1 MQSGGVQLNPA
12 HTGGMLGGMGYPL
25 GVCAQNWGHEMAK
38 ESGKL
43 TALSAKNAGPGKH
56 FDGNGLYL
64 EVMPSGSRIW
74 RLKYRIAGRET
85 RATFGA
91 FPEVSLAEARD
102 RRAKARAQL
111 RDGIDPNAAKV
122 QKAKAAQRDAG
133 AAFPKVAA
141 AWLSKRRPSWADET
155 HRKAEYV
162 VNTYLSPKLQ
172 RQSITTLT
180 TPQAKQALAGIP
192 PSLATKARG
201 YLNNIVEFAIL
212 EGLREDGRLLSLRGA
227 VPKAEKG
234 HIPAAVDVA
243 GVRAV
248 VVAIADYQIFVTR
261 AALTIAMLT
270 AQRPGNVVS
279 MEWAEVDLD
288 AAEWSIP
295 AGKMKT
301 RHAHIVPL
309 SKQAVEVLRGML
321 AHTQG
326 KQYVFPAVYRQNTP
340 HLHRD
345 ALSNA
350 LRRMGFQGKHATHG
364 FRGMFR
370 TVARE
375 RLNIAADVLEAQLAH
390 AKKSE
395 VQKAYDR
402 TQFLQERHLAMQ
414 RWANYLEALLDETG
428 KVVSIERKAG

>member
-1 MQSGGVQLNPA
+1 
-12 HTGGMLGGMGYPL
+12 
-25 GVCAQNWGHEMAK
+25 MAK
-38 ESGKL
+38 ESGRL
-43 TALSAKNAGPGKH
+43 TTLSVKNACTGKH
-56 FDGNGLYL
+56 FDGGGLYL

-91 FPEVSLAEARD
+91 YPEVSLTEARD
-102 RRAKARAQL
+102 RRSKARAQL
-111 RDGIDPNAAKV
+111 RDGIDPNAAKAERAV
-122 QKAKAAQRDAG
+122 AAQRDAG
-133 AAFPKVAA
+133 AAFTKVAA
-141 AWLSKRRPSWADET
+141 YWLASRKLGWADET

-162 VNTYLSPKLQ
+162 LKTYLAPKLK
-172 RQSITTLT
+172 RHSIATLT
-180 TPQAKQALAGIP
+180 TPQAKLALAGIP
-192 PSLATKARG
+192 PSLALKARG

-227 VPKAEKG
+227 VPKVEKG

-243 GVRAV
+243 DVRAV
-248 VVAIADYQIFVTR
+248 ATAINDYPILVTR
-261 AALTIAMLT
+261 AALTLAMLT

-295 AGKMKT
+295 ANKMKT
-301 RHAHIVPL
+301 RHAHVVPL
-309 SKQAVEVLRGML
+309 SRQAIDELDGML
-321 AHTQG
+321 AHTKG
-326 KQYVFPAVYRQNTP
+326 KQYVFPALYRQNTP

-350 LRRMGFQGKHATHG
+350 LRKMGFQGKHATHG

-375 RLNIAADVLEAQLAH
+375 RLNIPADVLEAQLAH
-390 AKKSE
+390 AKRNE
-395 VQKAYDR
+395 IQKAYDR
-402 TQFLQERHLAMQ
+402 TQFLAERHSAMQ
-414 RWANYLEALLDETG
+414 RWANYLSTIRSDSGNVLPMRQKSG
-428 KVVSIERKAG
+428 